1 VDFLPTM
8 QPKGRL
14 LRWIIFWVLVA
25 AGFFGGKWFMRFL
38 YPLHYADTIKIEAD
52 RNGLDPMLVQA
63 VVRVESRFNPSA
75 KSSKGAIGLM
85 QLMPETADWIAEKKG
100 EHLPNT
106 EELFKPEVN
115 IRLGVSYL
123 KDLLQEF
130 DDSIPT
136 ALAAYNA
143 GRGNVRRWLDV
154 KVWDGKPETLNNIPF
169 PETRSYLERIYA
181 DWDWYHKLY
190 R

>member
-1 VDFLPTM
+1 M

-100 EHLPNT
+100 E
-106 EELFKPEVN
+106 
-115 IRLGVSYL
+115 
-123 KDLLQEF
+123 
-130 DDSIPT
+130 
-136 ALAAYNA
+136 
-143 GRGNVRRWLDV
+143 
-154 KVWDGKPETLNNIPF
+154 
-169 PETRSYLERIYA
+169 
-181 DWDWYHKLY
+181 
-190 R
+190 

>member
-1 VDFLPTM
+1 MPTM

-100 EHLPNT
+100 EPLPNT
-106 EELFKPEVN
+106 EELFKPAVN